1 MNQRQKAVLQ
11 EQTDSHI
18 ADLSRVCEVIKG
30 WLYPD
35 SGGLSG
41 EQVQLLT
48 TARNHAAK
56 AMRMLEAL
64 EDCL

>member
-18 ADLSRVCEVIKG
+18 ADLSRVCETIKAH
-30 WLYPD
+30 LYPD
-35 SGGLSG
+35 APITTR
-41 EQVQLLT
+41 QRQLLSN
-48 TARNHAAK
+48 ARDCAAK
-56 AMRMLEAL
+56 AMQMLEAL